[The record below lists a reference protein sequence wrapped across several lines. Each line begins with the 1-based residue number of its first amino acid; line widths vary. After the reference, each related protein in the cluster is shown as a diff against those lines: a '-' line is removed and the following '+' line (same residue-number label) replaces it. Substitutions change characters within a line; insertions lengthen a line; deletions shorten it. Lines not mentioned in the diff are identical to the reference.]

1 MKRGLNRIIRVMDQA
16 YGRDISPYDETF
28 LAKSIDRRLAAA
40 GVKTFSAYGAYLSE
54 NRAEA
59 EVLSDSLN
67 ISYSEFF
74 RNPLTFALME
84 QLILPDLVEKKSR
97 NNRGE
102 IRILVA
108 GCAGG
113 QEAYSI
119 AILAEEATAVR
130 EDPVLC
136 RIFAVDLS
144 KTELA
149 RAQAGSYSTEDVGNV
164 CLRRLNACFSRRKNS
179 FIVAPRIRKRV
190 IFSLYDLLDKHTT
203 SPPDSIF
210 GDFDL
215 VLCCNVLLYYRP
227 ETQRLILD
235 KIRRC
240 LSPGGYLVVG
250 WTEHQIVKSAGGFR
264 SAFPPATVFRPTHK
278 GG

>member
-1 MKRGLNRIIRVMDQA
+1 MKRGLNRIIRVMDRA
-16 YGRDISPYDETF
+16 HGRDISPYDETF

-74 RNPLTFALME
+74 RNPLTFALIE
-84 QLILPDLVEKKSR
+84 QLILPDLVGEKSR
-97 NNRGE
+97 NNPDAV
-102 IRILVA
+102 RILSA

-113 QEAYSI
+113 QEAYSV
-119 AILAEEATAVR
+119 AIMVDEAAAAR
-130 EDPVLC
+130 EHPVPF
-136 RIFAVDLS
+136 RIFAIDLS
-144 KTELA
+144 ETDLA
-149 RAQAGSYSTEDVGNV
+149 RARKGVYSTKAIGNV
-164 CLRRLNACFSRRKNS
+164 SLRRLDACFSRQGDS

-190 IFSLYDLLDKHTT
+190 IFSFYDLLDDSTT
-203 SPPDSIF
+203 SPPSSIY

-215 VLCCNVLLYYRP
+215 VLCCNVLLYYRS

-235 KIRRC
+235 KIRRG

-264 SAFPPATVFRPTHK
+264 SVAPPAAVFQQIRK
-278 GG
+278 RR